1 MTRGIHKIY
10 AGASHCLF
18 SQSIAAGHNS
28 QAPRVLGPASD
39 LSSTVA
45 GADGGKPIVTE
56 YEVLAFLSALVTASA
71 TTVLAWMR
79 AVLSFSTQAIIEGH

>member
-1 MTRGIHKIY
+1 M
-10 AGASHCLF
+10 
-18 SQSIAAGHNS
+18 
-28 QAPRVLGPASD
+28 
-39 LSSTVA
+39 A

-71 TTVLAWMR
+71 TTVQAWMR